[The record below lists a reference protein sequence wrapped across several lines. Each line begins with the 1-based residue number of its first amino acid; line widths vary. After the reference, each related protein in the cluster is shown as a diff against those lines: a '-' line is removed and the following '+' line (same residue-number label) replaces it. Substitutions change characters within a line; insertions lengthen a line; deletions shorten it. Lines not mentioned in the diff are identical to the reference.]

1 MEIIG
6 YDTPPD
12 DDDFDQQAYD
22 DWANDDC
29 DRRKGN

>member
-6 YDTPPD
+6 YDTPWD

-22 DWANDDC
+22 DYIDDKVHK
-29 DRRKGN
+29 DR

>member
-22 DWANDDC
+22 DWANDKC
-29 DRRKGN
+29 DRDKGN